1 MDYTEKTI
9 HSEYIYKGKILNLR
23 KDQVEL
29 PGGKQSVREVVEHQG
44 AVAVV
49 PITGDNEVVLVKQ
62 YRKAIEDVLLEI
74 PAGKL
79 EKDEIPKACALR
91 ELEEETGK
99 KASEIHKL
107 FYFYTSP
114 GFSNEKLYLFVAF
127 DLEDTKQNLDTDE
140 IVEVQILPLKEAMN
154 MVRSGKIKD
163 AKTATGLLAVEEYL
177 KRKEG

>member
-9 HSEYIYKGKILNLR
+9 RSEYIYKGKILNLR
-23 KDQVEL
+23 KDEVEL
-29 PGGKQSVREVVEHQG
+29 PGGKQSIREVVEHQG

-49 PITGDNEVVLVKQ
+49 PITSNKEVVLVKQ

-79 EKDEIPKACALR
+79 EKDEDPKDCALR

-99 KASEIHKL
+99 KAFKIQEL

-114 GFSNEKLYLFVAF
+114 GFSNEKLFLFAAF
-127 DLEDTKQNLDTDE
+127 DLKDTKQNLDTDE
-140 IVEVQILPLKEAMN
+140 IVDVEILPLEEALN
-154 MVRSGKIKD
+154 MVRSGEIKD
-163 AKTATGLLAVEEYL
+163 AKTATGLFAVEEYL
-177 KRKEG
+177 KKNIV